1 MLQYLLIAAL
11 LLWLFPAIR
20 RRIERAI
27 GRTLAVVAAVALV
40 FLIVVITV
48 QPV

>member
-1 MLQYLLIAAL
+1 MLQILLIAIL

-27 GRTLAVVAAVALV
+27 GRVLAVAAAVALV
-40 FLIVVITV
+40 FLIIVVTV